1 MDTEFDGWCR
11 RVAPSLPPARERGG
25 GESKEHAAWIHL
37 CAKSRKKLIL
47 DVFLV
52 VDYDS
57 DLKDR
62 CSHCR
67 S

>member
-57 DLKDR
+57 DLNAQR
-62 CSHCR
+62 
-67 S
+67 

>member
-1 MDTEFDGWCR
+1 MGEDWEG
-11 RVAPSLPPARERGG
+11 AGSGQGEARGGG

-57 DLKDR
+57 DLNAQR
-62 CSHCR
+62 
-67 S
+67 